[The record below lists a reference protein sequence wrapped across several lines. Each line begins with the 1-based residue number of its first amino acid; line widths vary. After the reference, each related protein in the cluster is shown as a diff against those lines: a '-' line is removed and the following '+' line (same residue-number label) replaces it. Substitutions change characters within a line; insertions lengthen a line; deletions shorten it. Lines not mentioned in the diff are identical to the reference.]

1 MTSPLFRYLFTVIL
15 MFCAVFCIGQN
26 KDVLKPGPAAF
37 TKNKGQIVDHT
48 GKPNSEVLY
57 LLNTPGLNVQLRKSG
72 FSYDVYER
80 EKQPVEEKSIN
91 EHFHKKEIFKDA
103 AKRVKTSFHRI
114 DIDFVN
120 SNPNAEIREIG
131 ETDSYTNYYNVPG
144 REEGIT
150 KVKTYKSILYKDLYP
165 NIDLEF
171 FIPEDP
177 SKPVEYNF
185 VIHSKGNIQDIKMK
199 FSGAEV
205 NCSTGSLELNLK
217 HGIMKEIIPASW
229 SGEGERKKPVLIEY
243 MHFEQNI
250 FGFNYADGSK
260 KAKNAPLTIDPTPV
274 RQWATYFGGEE
285 NESYFVGDVATDSRG
300 NSIISGYTQ
309 SLSIIGTGGPPE
321 SYYEGQA
328 FTFIAKFDPAG
339 NLLWTTY
346 NGGALGALFRSITVD
361 KDDNIIAVGDSASQD
376 NIATPGTH
384 QTELYPGNNENYPD
398 AIIVKFDLNGNR
410 IWGTYFG
417 GESFDALTGVTT
429 DKQGNIYTIGTTASH
444 ENISTPGS
452 FKEIGDADVHHKW
465 NGILA
470 RFDKDG
476 NRVWATYYGGEH
488 TSEIAIDNEGNIYFV
503 GDTYSHDEIATP
515 GAYRENFLG
524 TTWNEA
530 FIAKFTPGGDRIW
543 GTYFGGYDYDFGEG
557 LAIDSKNNVIISGAT
572 RSDSDIATPGA
583 HKETK
588 ATVTDWDAFLAKFD
602 SAGNIIWSTFYGGD
616 EGESFYYNKVDVDNN
631 DNIYLF
637 GNTGSENGIST
648 PDGYQTV
655 KSGDADVFLAK
666 FNPIGER
673 IWGTY
678 YGGNSSDFAV
688 DLDVNAQGEIFLIG
702 WTYSKSGI
710 STPGAHQTAYG
721 GKIDAFL
728 VKFKDCN
735 SSFVADVPEGICE
748 GENLRLSASGANT
761 YLWTGPNGF
770 TSTQANPV
778 IPNATAA
785 HSGTYFVTL
794 ISGDGCDDT
803 RDFQVVVSPAPV
815 AHPVPNLI
823 SCEAEYN
830 TGISAGF
837 DFLNLASEVLGNQT
851 GMTVFVYDGNG
862 NQLSAPLPSEYINTI
877 PWRETLTIRVFNENN
892 PECYAETSFDII
904 VKPVPEILPVE
915 NIGVCDIDSDGIAEI
930 NLNMLTQSLAGNNS
944 NLSIEYFDQNQA
956 PVILSQTGNFK
967 NSTPFRE
974 TLTARVTYNDSGC
987 YSETNFDIIIGPAP
1001 VAHPID
1007 DLIGCDDDGD
1017 GISEYFDVS
1026 QVEANVLQGQTGL
1039 EVSYFGS
1046 DGGELTNFTSP
1057 YINREAFEETITVKL
1072 TNPETGCFA
1081 ETSLL
1086 LKTSKAPQV
1095 NIPAT
1100 QYACDEGNGFGS
1112 FDTSEWVQQVI
1123 GNQTGLNI
1131 SWFDDN
1137 GNVLPTPLPAIYRN
1151 SVSGTQTL
1159 TAIVEDEN
1167 NSLCSSET
1175 KLHLVVNKKI
1185 SLDLQD
1191 SYSLCGLE
1199 PFLELELY
1207 QNFDTWEWSS
1217 ENGSILSTTSKVT
1230 LHEDGMYSLRVGTY
1244 ENGIL
1249 CEETRSFQ
1257 LLRSVLPVIREINM
1271 RDWSSRNYI
1280 EIIADGDGDF
1290 EYSIDGVNFTEANY
1304 FENLQGGIYT
1314 VYVRDKNGCGMD
1326 TREVLLLDYPK
1337 FFTPNNDGHNDH
1349 WQLSGLPKES
1359 ETFIHIFD
1367 RYGKLLKQLS
1377 SHSGGWD
1384 GTFNGKQ
1391 MPADDY
1397 WFKVNLD
1404 DGREFTGHFSLV
1416 LK

>member
-1 MTSPLFRYLFTVIL
+1 M
-15 MFCAVFCIGQN
+15 
-26 KDVLKPGPAAF
+26 
-37 TKNKGQIVDHT
+37 
-48 GKPNSEVLY
+48 
-57 LLNTPGLNVQLRKSG
+57 
-72 FSYDVYER
+72 
-80 EKQPVEEKSIN
+80 
-91 EHFHKKEIFKDA
+91 
-103 AKRVKTSFHRI
+103 
-114 DIDFVN
+114 
-120 SNPNAEIREIG
+120 
-131 ETDSYTNYYNVPG
+131 
-144 REEGIT
+144 
-150 KVKTYKSILYKDLYP
+150 
-165 NIDLEF
+165 
-171 FIPEDP
+171 
-177 SKPVEYNF
+177 
-185 VIHSKGNIQDIKMK
+185 
-199 FSGAEV
+199 
-205 NCSTGSLELNLK
+205 
-217 HGIMKEIIPASW
+217 
-229 SGEGERKKPVLIEY
+229 
-243 MHFEQNI
+243 
-250 FGFNYADGSK
+250 
-260 KAKNAPLTIDPTPV
+260 
-274 RQWATYFGGEE
+274 
-285 NESYFVGDVATDSRG
+285 
-300 NSIISGYTQ
+300 
-309 SLSIIGTGGPPE
+309 
-321 SYYEGQA
+321 
-328 FTFIAKFDPAG
+328 
-339 NLLWTTY
+339 
-346 NGGALGALFRSITVD
+346 
-361 KDDNIIAVGDSASQD
+361 GDSASQD

-862 NQLSAPLPSEYINTI
+862 NQLSAPLPSE
-877 PWRETLTIRVFNENN
+877 
-892 PECYAETSFDII
+892 
-904 VKPVPEILPVE
+904 
-915 NIGVCDIDSDGIAEI
+915 
-930 NLNMLTQSLAGNNS
+930 
-944 NLSIEYFDQNQA
+944 
-956 PVILSQTGNFK
+956 
-967 NSTPFRE
+967 
-974 TLTARVTYNDSGC
+974 
-987 YSETNFDIIIGPAP
+987 
-1001 VAHPID
+1001 
-1007 DLIGCDDDGD
+1007 
-1017 GISEYFDVS
+1017 
-1026 QVEANVLQGQTGL
+1026 
-1039 EVSYFGS
+1039 
-1046 DGGELTNFTSP
+1046 
-1057 YINREAFEETITVKL
+1057 
-1072 TNPETGCFA
+1072 
-1081 ETSLL
+1081 
-1086 LKTSKAPQV
+1086 
-1095 NIPAT
+1095 
-1100 QYACDEGNGFGS
+1100 
-1112 FDTSEWVQQVI
+1112 
-1123 GNQTGLNI
+1123 
-1131 SWFDDN
+1131 
-1137 GNVLPTPLPAIYRN
+1137 
-1151 SVSGTQTL
+1151 
-1159 TAIVEDEN
+1159 
-1167 NSLCSSET
+1167 
-1175 KLHLVVNKKI
+1175 
-1185 SLDLQD
+1185 
-1191 SYSLCGLE
+1191 
-1199 PFLELELY
+1199 
-1207 QNFDTWEWSS
+1207 
-1217 ENGSILSTTSKVT
+1217 
-1230 LHEDGMYSLRVGTY
+1230 
-1244 ENGIL
+1244 
-1249 CEETRSFQ
+1249 
-1257 LLRSVLPVIREINM
+1257 
-1271 RDWSSRNYI
+1271 
-1280 EIIADGDGDF
+1280 
-1290 EYSIDGVNFTEANY
+1290 
-1304 FENLQGGIYT
+1304 
-1314 VYVRDKNGCGMD
+1314 
-1326 TREVLLLDYPK
+1326 
-1337 FFTPNNDGHNDH
+1337 
-1349 WQLSGLPKES
+1349 
-1359 ETFIHIFD
+1359 
-1367 RYGKLLKQLS
+1367 
-1377 SHSGGWD
+1377 
-1384 GTFNGKQ
+1384 
-1391 MPADDY
+1391 
-1397 WFKVNLD
+1397 
-1404 DGREFTGHFSLV
+1404 
-1416 LK
+1416 